1 MLISKRPRRAVPNK
15 HPLFYYITDRRQL
28 AGITLISCIKRAL
41 DWGID
46 FIQIREK
53 DLSDRALYELTCRI
67 VSLSSATECRILLN
81 GRADIALAA
90 GAHGVHLPSTG
101 MRIPEIRPWLPRE
114 FIVGLSVHTIGEIR
128 DACAQG
134 ADYILVGHLFP
145 TSSKESYG
153 RPLGLRF
160 FRKACAGVS
169 TPIFGLG
176 GIRPEFVASVLAA
189 GAAGIS
195 GISLF
200 QKNSDFS
207 ELRKLAAFIG
217 KNQQ

>member
-1 MLISKRPRRAVPNK
+1 MLISKTPRRAVPNK
-15 HPLFYYITDRRQL
+15 SPLFYYITDRRQL
-28 AGITLISCIKRAL
+28 TGITLISCIKRAL
-41 DWGID
+41 DWGVD

-53 DLSDRALYELTCRI
+53 DLSDRALYELTCR
-67 VSLSSATECRILLN
+67 VVFLSRTTECKILVN

-90 GAHGVHLPSTG
+90 GAQGVHLPSTG
-101 MRIPEIRPWLPRE
+101 TRIQEIRPWLPRD
-114 FIVGLSVHTIGEIR
+114 FIVGVSVHTMGEIR
-128 DACAQG
+128 DACAQA

-160 FRKACAGVS
+160 LRKACSSVS

-176 GIRPEFVASVLAA
+176 GIRPEFVTPVLAA

-200 QKNSDFS
+200 QKTSCFR
-207 ELRKLAAFIG
+207 ELRRLAAFIS
-217 KNQQ
+217 KNRQ